1 MRKLSIIFLLLLIS
15 ITTVLYVNWES
26 STKAKFAETNENIIT
41 HSTLDNDTVASDG
54 EITLKEAI
62 NIGLQRAKEWNV
74 KATLT
79 TVNSVDETMGGSRGG
94 TGKRF
99 KWFMNFVVPG
109 TDDYVLIGI
118 SEKKITVF
126 RPSKQSQDPTITHNE
141 IQLDSSDVLQLA
153 KDKYGLNP
161 GKDWATGYHF
171 TLDSI
176 DGLPILTVIGNDR
189 DSRFTRISF
198 NAQNGDVVSA
208 IHKLPYG
215 GGLISKRIGID
226 NLIKKGMAITGV
238 VAGNNK
244 LGVWGDKK
252 PTQFSTT
259 KQPFIE
265 WSHNNGETWT
275 ELQTNNYVTHA
286 WFDMNDQLYVATA
299 KELWAGITSKSKGTK
314 ILSLDHMIENVDY
327 SISNHIV
334 VISSGS
340 IYYTTNQGESWKQAI
355 VHKPFNVVQISDN
368 GDLVVFTEERKI
380 LRKTKDG
387 WNEIT
392 MPNSNDIPID
402 MKVINNRLFIA
413 TQNGIWTRNL
423 QEENW
428 RKIQVDE
435 MVVKLIKKGEK
446 LFGYTHRSEAIY
458 SINTEDES
466 KSEKVFNANDSIV
479 SGVDIMGDTL
489 WVATVPNYSW
499 EEMTIQQR
507 R

>member
-1 MRKLSIIFLLLLIS
+1 MTTSLITYANRP
-15 ITTVLYVNWES
+15 ITQSTRDSGTVVS
-26 STKAKFAETNENIIT
+26 
-41 HSTLDNDTVASDG
+41 AS

-62 NIGLQRAKEWNV
+62 NIGLKRAKEWNV

-126 RPSKQSQDPTITHNE
+126 RPSKQSQDPTIPNNE
-141 IQLDSSDVLQLA
+141 IKLDSSDVLQLA

-176 DGLPILTVIGNDR
+176 DGMPILTVIGNDR

-215 GGLISKRIGID
+215 GGLISKRIGTV
-226 NLIKKGMAITGV
+226 NLTKKGMAITGI
-238 VAGNNK
+238 VARNNN
-244 LGVWGDKK
+244 LVVWGDKK

-275 ELQTNNYVTHA
+275 ELQANNYVTHA
-286 WFDMNDQLYVATA
+286 WFDINNQLFAATE
-299 KELWAGITSKSKGTK
+299 KELWAGITSKGKGKGKK
-314 ILSLDHMIENVDY
+314 ILSLDNMIENMDY
-327 SISNHIV
+327 SINNNIA
-334 VISSGS
+334 VISGGS
-340 IYYTTNQGESWKQAI
+340 IYYTTNQGQSWEQAI

-380 LRKTKDG
+380 LRKTNEG
-387 WNEIT
+387 WNELT
-392 MPNSNDIPID
+392 MPNSNEIPVD
-402 MKVINNRLFIA
+402 MKVINNRLFIV

-428 RKIQVDE
+428 RIIQVDE
-435 MVVKLIKKGEK
+435 LVVKLIKKGEK
-446 LFGYTHRSEAIY
+446 LFGYTRRGEAIY
-458 SINTEDES
+458 SISTKDDIKS
-466 KSEKVFNANDSIV
+466 KKVFNARDFIV
-479 SGVDIMGDTL
+479 WDVDCMGDTL
-489 WVATVPNYSW
+489 WIATIPDYSW